1 MNRIVGFPD
10 VWSNLVIYIVI
21 PQYRL
26 WLIFLAV
33 IFSMCCVCPNSV
45 GIVRCLHSK
54 SAIKFQRLCYPYKLP
69 DLWLPNSPDLI
80 QLTTKSGTIWQRVQ
94 STKVQDL
101 MQRLIDAWVEVEDSV
116 ILKMSLTIGV
126 SVTAFSHWRILW
138 IFTLRNDLY
147 CVKWD
152 VKP

>member
-1 MNRIVGFPD
+1 
-10 VWSNLVIYIVI
+10 
-21 PQYRL
+21 
-26 WLIFLAV
+26 
-33 IFSMCCVCPNSV
+33 
-45 GIVRCLHSK
+45 
-54 SAIKFQRLCYPYKLP
+54 
-69 DLWLPNSPDLI
+69 
-80 QLTTKSGTIWQRVQ
+80 
-94 STKVQDL
+94 VQDL